1 MPYQEPAA
9 VIPRLLTSA
18 DVAERLQVNIRT
30 AQRIIRSMPHINI
43 GTGKKNEHLR
53 ITEEMLESYI
63 NERTVIP
70 SRPCIRDK
78 KRGLSPASAPPI
90 PEKSRGSQ
98 SDDNKSD

>member
-18 DVAERLQVNIRT
+18 ADAERLQVNIRT
-30 AQRIIRSMPHINI
+30 AQRISRSMPHINI

-70 SRPCIRDK
+70 SHPCIRDK
-78 KRGLSPASAPPI
+78 NAQIVPRIRSAGTGKI
-90 PEKSRGSQ
+90 PRRPVR
-98 SDDNKSD
+98 

>member
-78 KRGLSPASAPPI
+78 KTQIVPRIGSANTGKIARKPV
-90 PEKSRGSQ
+90 R
-98 SDDNKSD
+98 